1 MEYNIILNQQD
12 VQAIVNGLG
21 ELPLKVAAN
30 TFAKLQKQIAEQD
43 EKQALS
49 AEQLK

>member
-1 MEYNIILNQQD
+1 MEYTLILTQQD
-12 VQAIVNGLG
+12 AQIIVNGLG

-43 EKQALS
+43 EKNAVL
-49 AEQLK
+49 LKD